1 MTATSH
7 GVPGHDNGLASLRLR
22 LGKLHHDPARG
33 YVWDMTS
40 EGPYEVI
47 CPACGDDPS
56 WNYSDISPELQAIRG
71 NHATAEVG
79 RAALEEHIGI
89 RR

>member
-1 MTATSH
+1 
-7 GVPGHDNGLASLRLR
+7 
-22 LGKLHHDPARG
+22 
-33 YVWDMTS
+33 MTS

-56 WNYSDISPELQAIRG
+56 RNYSEVSPELQAIRG
-71 NHATAEVG
+71 NHATAAAG